1 MTNHTWVWR
10 ALILVLAILL
20 LNPPAWAD
28 NDNGSIPHIV
38 QTDGR
43 YALFVDGAPY
53 LILGAQVNNS
63 SGWPT
68 VLPKV
73 WPAMEIMH
81 VNTVEIPVYW
91 EQLEPERGKFDYSVV
106 DTLLAQAREH
116 KVHLVLLWFGTWK
129 NGSNHYMPRWMKL
142 DPNRYPNMI
151 GADGKEVD
159 SPSPVAKETL
169 AADITA
175 FSALMSH
182 LKEADS
188 QHTVLMVQVENE
200 PGAWG
205 AVRDYS
211 PAAQKLFE
219 SFVPTEVLAAMH
231 KTGIPE
237 PSNWHEAFGDD
248 ADEYF
253 QVWCVSKY
261 IGQVA
266 AAGKAIYPLPMYVNA
281 SLRDPLNPGRPPKY
295 EVGGPNDN
303 VFPIWKAEAPAID
316 LLAPDIYQRESAHY
330 LKVLDYYHRP
340 DNPLFIPETMGQGA
354 YARFL
359 FAALGHGAIGYSPFG
374 LDYTRNF
381 DYPPGAGMT
390 AEQAFA
396 PIALDYE
403 LIGPMM
409 RDIARLNFEG
419 KVQTS
424 VDDRNPPEMSAGVA
438 ARPRKS
444 ESTADP
450 ENPRLETPDDLLHFG
465 AWDVPVWHRPM
476 RRGLAATTR
485 PAAPLQPNGR
495 ALVAQLG
502 ENQFLVTGLYS
513 RVGFLPAGAAA
524 GKPWQ
529 YLSVEEGQ
537 YENGLFKPYRIL
549 NGDQTDWGLIFTSTP
564 TVLRVTLYTR

>member
-1 MTNHTWVWR
+1 M
-10 ALILVLAILL
+10 ILA
-20 LNPPAWAD
+20 
-28 NDNGSIPHIV
+28 
-38 QTDGR
+38 
-43 YALFVDGAPY
+43 
-53 LILGAQVNNS
+53 AQVNNS
-63 SGWPT
+63 SAWPAT
-68 VLPKV
+68 LPRV
-73 WPAMEIMH
+73 WPAMEFTH

-91 EQLEPERGKFDYSVV
+91 EQFEPQQGRFDYSLV
-106 DTLLAQAREH
+106 DTLLGQAREH

-151 GADGKEVD
+151 GPDGKEVD
-159 SPSPVAKETL
+159 SPSPLAKETL
-169 AADITA
+169 EADITA
-175 FSALMSH
+175 FSALMRH

-205 AVRDYS
+205 CVRDYS
-211 PAAQKLFE
+211 TAAQRLFE
-219 SFVPTEVLAAMH
+219 SPVPTDVLVAMNR
-231 KTGIPE
+231 TGVPQ
-237 PSNWHEAFGDD
+237 PANWKDAFGDD

-266 AAGKAIYPLPMYVNA
+266 AAGKAVYPLPMYVNA
-281 SLRDPLNPGRPPKY
+281 SLRDPLKPGHPPKY

-330 LKVLDYYHRP
+330 LKALDFYHRP
-340 DNPLFIPETMGQGA
+340 DNPLFIPETIGQGA

-359 FAALGHGAIGYSPFG
+359 FAALGRGAIGFSPFG

-381 DYPPGAGMT
+381 DFPPGAGMT
-390 AEQAFA
+390 PQEAFA

-424 VDDRNPPEMSAGVA
+424 VDERNPPDLPLGAT
-438 ARPRKS
+438 PPPPKP

-450 ENPRLETPDDLLHFG
+450 ENPRLEPPDEVLHFG
-465 AWDVPVWHRPM
+465 AWDAPIWHRPM
-476 RRGLAATTR
+476 RRGFGPATR

-502 ENQFLVTGLYS
+502 DNQFLVTGLYC
-513 RVGFLPAGAAA
+513 RVGFLPAGPAA

-529 YLSVEEGQ
+529 YLSVEEGR
-537 YENGLFKPYRIL
+537 YETGVFKPNRIL

-564 TVLRVTLYTR
+564 TVLRVTLYRR